1 MSDRS
6 KVLIDTESVEIVTY
20 LARQLELPAGQIFK
34 FMSALRNV
42 AETGTVDGISFAE
55 DELLTGTVMLSE
67 PEALSAEEIHR
78 QVVTI
83 LGGENVREALLAHL
97 TGISVQELR
106 ELGGLPPQEK
116 PFKTGFNA

>member
-6 KVLIDTESVEIVTY
+6 KVLIDTESVEVVTY
-20 LARQLELPAGQIFK
+20 LARRLELPAGDIYK
-34 FMSALRNV
+34 LMTALRDI
-42 AETGTVDGISFAE
+42 AQHSSVDGISFVD
-55 DELLTGTVMLSE
+55 DELLTGTVMISE
-67 PEALSAEEIHR
+67 PETLSAEEIHR
-78 QVVTI
+78 QVAEM

-106 ELGGLPPQEK
+106 ELGGLPAQEK